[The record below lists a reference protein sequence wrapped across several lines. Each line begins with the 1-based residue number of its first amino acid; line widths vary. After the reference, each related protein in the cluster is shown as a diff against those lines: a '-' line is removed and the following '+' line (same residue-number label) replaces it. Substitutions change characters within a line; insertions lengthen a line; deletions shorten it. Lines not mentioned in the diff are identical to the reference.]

1 MRKARFYI
9 IFILLLLAIC
19 SCKEQA
25 IKKEISRIIGTKVE
39 IPEGLQAMLYGKDT
53 IVDFSNSDIKMVV
66 LYKDMLCSVCQLS
79 QMEEWVDFLDIAY
92 ASGNA
97 FQILFIFS
105 PLEDDIPKL
114 YREMRISTFPY
125 PIILDYNKSFISDN
139 PEYPRDINYNIV
151 LINSEN
157 RIIAV
162 GNPLYNEQLK
172 NLYISLIAKS
182 VKTIPDNQ
190 SLVSGKIPD

>member
-66 LYKDMLCSVCQLS
+66 LYKDMLC
-79 QMEEWVDFLDIAY
+79 
-92 ASGNA
+92 
-97 FQILFIFS
+97 
-105 PLEDDIPKL
+105 
-114 YREMRISTFPY
+114 
-125 PIILDYNKSFISDN
+125 
-139 PEYPRDINYNIV
+139 
-151 LINSEN
+151 
-157 RIIAV
+157 
-162 GNPLYNEQLK
+162 
-172 NLYISLIAKS
+172 
-182 VKTIPDNQ
+182 
-190 SLVSGKIPD
+190 

>member
-1 MRKARFYI
+1 
-9 IFILLLLAIC
+9 
-19 SCKEQA
+19 
-25 IKKEISRIIGTKVE
+25 
-39 IPEGLQAMLYGKDT
+39 
-53 IVDFSNSDIKMVV
+53 
-66 LYKDMLCSVCQLS
+66 MLCSVCQLS

-190 SLVSGKIPD
+190 

>member
-9 IFILLLLAIC
+9 FFILLLLSIC

-190 SLVSGKIPD
+190 